1 MIKFNQNNL
10 DAEMVIGDTGSFSFK
25 VNVNGENALKD
36 GDTVYF
42 TVRKLLDNSILIQKE
57 ITEFP
62 DNICNIIIE
71 PTETSNITTDDDN
84 YIYDL
89 KLVRSTGE
97 VDSLIPNRP
106 FAYFSL
112 KRGVK

>member
-10 DAEMVIGDTGSFSFK
+10 DAEMVIGDTGTFSLSVK
-25 VNVNGENALKD
+25 VNGESILKT
-36 GDTVYF
+36 GDVIYF
-42 TVRKLLDNSILIQKE
+42 TIRKLLDDAIIIQKQ
-57 ITEFP
+57 ITEFE
-62 DNICNIIIE
+62 DGICTITIE
-71 PTETSNITTDDDN
+71 PGETSTLNEDN

-89 KLVRSTGE
+89 KYYREDGT

-106 FAYFSL
+106 YAYFSL

>member
-1 MIKFNQNNL
+1 MIKINPINL
-10 DAEMVIGDTGSFSFK
+10 DAEMVIGDTGTFSFTPK
-25 VNVNGENALKD
+25 IEDKAFLTT

-42 TVRKLLDNSILIQKE
+42 TIRKLIDKSIIMQKTITSFEDGACEVVINPTDTTNLDE
-57 ITEFP
+57 
-62 DNICNIIIE
+62 
-71 PTETSNITTDDDN
+71 DN

-89 KLVRSTGE
+89 KLVRNDGT

-106 FAYFSL
+106 YAYFSL

>member
-10 DAEMVIGDTGSFSFK
+10 DAEMVIGDTGAFSFK
-25 VNVNGENALKD
+25 VNLNGQNALND
-36 GDTVYF
+36 GDTIYF
-42 TVRKLLDNSILIQKE
+42 TIRKVIDNSILIQKT

-62 DNICNIIIE
+62 NGICNIIID
-71 PTETSNITTDDDN
+71 PSDTSNITTDDDN

-89 KLVRSTGE
+89 KLVRATGE

>member
-10 DAEMVIGDTGSFSFK
+10 DAEMVIGDTGAFSFK
-25 VNVNGENALKD
+25 VNINGTSILKE

-42 TVRKLLDNSILIQKE
+42 TIRKIIDNSILIQKE

-62 DNICNIIIE
+62 DGVCNITLNPEDTINI
-71 PTETSNITTDDDN
+71 SNVDDN

-89 KLVRSTGE
+89 KLVRSDGT

>member
-10 DAEMVIGDTGSFSFK
+10 DAEMVIGDTGAFSFK
-25 VNVNGENALKD
+25 VNLNGQNALND
-36 GDTVYF
+36 GDTIYF
-42 TVRKLLDNSILIQKE
+42 TIRKVIDNSILIQKT

-62 DNICNIIIE
+62 NGICNIVIE
-71 PTETSNITTDDDN
+71 PSDTSNITTDDDN

-89 KLVRSTGE
+89 KLVRATGE
-97 VDSLIPNRP
+97 IDSLIPNRP

>member
-10 DAEMVIGDTGSFSFK
+10 DAEMVINDTGAFSFK
-25 VNVNGENALKD
+25 VNINGESILQT
-36 GDTVYF
+36 GDTVYM
-42 TVRKLLDNSILIQKE
+42 TIRKLIDNSIIIQKT
-57 ITEFP
+57 ITEFN
-62 DNICNIIIE
+62 DGMCEIIIE
-71 PTETSNITTDDDN
+71 PDDTKYLEEDN

>member
-10 DAEMVIGDTGSFSFK
+10 DAEMVINDTGSFSFK
-25 VNVNGENALKD
+25 VNINGESILKT
-36 GDTVYF
+36 GDTLYM
-42 TVRKLLDNSILIQKE
+42 TIRKLIDNSVIIQKT
-57 ITEFP
+57 ITTF
-62 DNICNIIIE
+62 DNGVCQITIE
-71 PTETSNITTDDDN
+71 PDDTRNLDEDN

-89 KLVRSTGE
+89 KLVRGDGTI
-97 VDSLIPNRP
+97 DSLIPNRP

>member
-10 DAEMVIGDTGSFSFK
+10 DAEMVIGDTGAFSFK
-25 VNVNGENALKD
+25 VNLNGQNALND
-36 GDTVYF
+36 GDTIYF
-42 TVRKLLDNSILIQKE
+42 TIRKVIDNSILIQKT

-62 DNICNIIIE
+62 NGICNIVIE
-71 PTETSNITTDDDN
+71 PSDTSNITTDDDN

-89 KLVRSTGE
+89 KLVRTTGE

>member
-10 DAEMVIGDTGSFSFK
+10 DAEMVIGDTGAFSFK
-25 VNVNGENALKD
+25 VNLNGQNALND
-36 GDTVYF
+36 GDTIYF
-42 TVRKLLDNSILIQKE
+42 TIRKVIDNSILIQKT

-62 DNICNIIIE
+62 NGICNIVIE
-71 PTETSNITTDDDN
+71 PSDTSNITTNDDN

-89 KLVRSTGE
+89 KLVRATGE
-97 VDSLIPNRP
+97 IDSLIPNRP

>member
-1 MIKFNQNNL
+1 MIKFNPNSL
-10 DAEMVIGDTGSFSFK
+10 DAEMVIGDTGSFSF
-25 VNVNGENALKD
+25 NVKINKENVLQQ

-42 TVRKLLDNSILIQKE
+42 TVRKLIDNSILIQKT

-62 DNICNIIIE
+62 DGICEITINPSETINI
-71 PTETSNITTDDDN
+71 SSDDN

-89 KLVRSTGE
+89 KLVRSDGTT
-97 VDSLIPNRP
+97 DSLIPNRP
-106 FAYFSL
+106 FANFSL

>member
-1 MIKFNQNNL
+1 MIKINPINL
-10 DAEMVIGDTGSFSFK
+10 DAEMVIGDTGSFSFTPK
-25 VNVNGENALKD
+25 INKEKFLSN

-42 TVRKLLDNSILIQKE
+42 TIRKLLDKSIIMQKI
-57 ITEFP
+57 ITDFEDGTCTITINP
-62 DNICNIIIE
+62 ED
-71 PTETSNITTDDDN
+71 TSIMEEDN

-89 KLVRSTGE
+89 KLIRSDGT

-106 FAYFSL
+106 YAYFSL